1 MRLLQFASECGDFLV
16 VGVNNNNTD
25 GVLVPEELR
34 LDGVKIISFVN
45 YAFTLNTSP
54 EVFIQGIKATFSS
67 SWKRA

>member
-45 YAFTLNTSP
+45 YAFTIEHFT
-54 EVFIQGIKATFSS
+54 
-67 SWKRA
+67 